1 MTYRQT
7 VLPALLILGLS
18 ACEKRAADPVNAQ
31 AVEPDAAGRA
41 QVAAIMGDV
50 QHDATD
56 ARISALENQV
66 DALSA
71 KMDASEVAVLN
82 ARVSALEARAQT
94 SPSQDA
100 RPSMPRAGA
109 TPSVADPHDAH

>member
-7 VLPALLILGLS
+7 ALLALMVFALS
-18 ACEKRAADPVNAQ
+18 ACDKRAPDAVNVNA
-31 AVEPDAAGRA
+31 VEQDAAGRA

-50 QHDATD
+50 KNDATE

-71 KMDASEVAVLN
+71 KMDAIDVTVLN
-82 ARVSALEARAQT
+82 ARMSALEARSQA
-94 SPSQDA
+94 PPPQDA
-100 RPSMPRAGA
+100 PPLAPRASA
-109 TPSVADPHDAH
+109 TPSIPGPH